1 MSGPTL
7 GITLHFGDDTNARRR
22 NLESRNAGIQQWDR
36 ANFLRRAFL
45 WGSEMVSPNEMKF
58 VNAIVAHF
66 GGIGMDDSEPEVW
79 IDRSPSERLQ
89 ALEFL
94 RQCVYDYAPSID
106 RMKKVLEVVDASGKV
121 VMSWRGE

>member
-1 MSGPTL
+1 
-7 GITLHFGDDTNARRR
+7 
-22 NLESRNAGIQQWDR
+22 
-36 ANFLRRAFL
+36 
-45 WGSEMVSPNEMKF
+45 MVSPNEMKF